1 MKEKLY
7 ELLGAIYGGE
17 KNAIEDVVKIF
28 NQLYD
33 SINNARELIE
43 KFMAYNERPCCNFG
57 DLNLIDNILE
67 EGMEMT
73 DEN

>member
-1 MKEKLY
+1 MKEKIY
-7 ELLGAIYGGE
+7 ELLGAVYSGD
-17 KNAIEDVVKIF
+17 KNSIEDIIKIF

-33 SINNARELIE
+33 SISNARELIE

-67 EGMEMT
+67 EEI
-73 DEN
+73 ENW